1 PSGMSSLTGSMA
13 IKGFQETDL
22 KSPLTF
28 ISRFIVDA
36 DVSLPKPALETMVVA
51 QARTLFTVDAS
62 AEDQPDMAEID
73 DLAKSLLDAQL
84 AEWADK
90 KLIKFDG
97 KQVSTKL
104 DFQGGI
110 LKINQQK
117 VALPWEEKEDPLPT
131 DASAAL

>member
-1 PSGMSSLTGSMA
+1 FKEA
-13 IKGFQETDL
+13 DL

-36 DVSLPKPALETMVVA
+36 DITLPKPALETMVVA
-51 QARTLFTVDAS
+51 QARNLFTVDAS

-90 KLIKFDG
+90 KLIKMDG
-97 KQVSTKL
+97 KQVSTL
-104 DFQGGI
+104 LNFQGGI

-117 VALPWEEKEDPLPT
+117 VALPWEEVEDPVPP